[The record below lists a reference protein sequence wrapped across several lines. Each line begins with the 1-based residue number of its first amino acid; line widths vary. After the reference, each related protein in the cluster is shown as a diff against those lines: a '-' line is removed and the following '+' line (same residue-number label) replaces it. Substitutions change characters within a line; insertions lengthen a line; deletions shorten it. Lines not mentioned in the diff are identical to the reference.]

1 MIESV
6 RTGKNVKIRR
16 AIIDKSV
23 TISDGMNV
31 GYDPKSDSKNFTITE
46 NGMAVVRKETY
57 LNRIT
62 KDRSTY

>member
-31 GYDPKSDSKNFTITE
+31 GYGPKSDSKNFYH
-46 NGMAVVRKETY
+46 NGKWHGGCSQGDVFK
-57 LNRIT
+57 
-62 KDRSTY
+62 

>member
-31 GYDPKSDSKNFTITE
+31 DYGPKSDSKNFTIIKWD
-46 NGMAVVRKETY
+46 GGCSQGGVFK
-57 LNRIT
+57 
-62 KDRSTY
+62 

>member
-31 GYDPKSDSKNFTITE
+31 DYGPKSVSENFTIME
-46 NGMAVVRKETY
+46 NGMAVVRKEAY

-62 KDRSTY
+62 EDRSTY

>member
-16 AIIDKSV
+16 AVIDKSV
-23 TISDGMNV
+23 TISDGINV
-31 GYDPKSDSKNFTITE
+31 DYGPKSDSKNFTITE

>member
-1 MIESV
+1 MFVCV

-23 TISDGMNV
+23 NISDDMNV
-31 GYDPKSDSKNFTITE
+31 DYDPKSVSKNITITE
-46 NGMAVVRKETY
+46 NGMLVVRKETY

-62 KDRSTY
+62 KDRSIY